1 MKKTILIARANILK
15 HKSASVSI
23 FIIIM
28 LVSALISVA
37 VSVLSGVSK
46 DYMAGLERLNSLHSV
61 IVVERDQFEQIY
73 EDTIK
78 NDPRVSQYEMGEVL
92 SAPNSAIYYGGNV
105 EMNMFFADIEKVGK
119 ISTPMIIDQ
128 MEQEI
133 SEAQGDIIYLPK
145 LAQSLGYKAGD
156 PFAVLYKNRPFDF
169 TVAGFFETGE
179 FAGSDATMKVYVRS
193 DTFAMLDR
201 YMSRSIFAAI
211 RFHEPFDS
219 IAFGNEFSE
228 KTDIEM
234 SAFDGRNMLIDLEML
249 SMAAIMPVSMFSALI
264 LIFAIILDLILIIVI
279 RFRVTNSIENAM
291 FEIGVLKASGYTNRQ
306 VISCYILEYAMLSIP
321 AAVLGTI
328 VSIPMFKVVR
338 DVFSSISGFSWT
350 LSINVPMAFASIII
364 ILLVIL
370 FMVMRSSVKIKN
382 LPPVVALRGGI
393 ASNNF
398 RRNFLPLD
406 KGSGNVHVRLGFK
419 NMFAYIK
426 LYAMIGIIVA
436 GISLALTFVAA
447 LYQNFVFD
455 QTAFI
460 KIAGYELSDVVVNV
474 TAHTDA
480 NSLALEIENM
490 PEVRKTSM
498 MDMISLKV
506 EGFSASGYASD
517 DFERWETFGTTEGRM
532 PKYDNEVAFPKL
544 FADQLG
550 KTIGDSVKVTVN
562 GVTLDYVI
570 TGHYSVASN
579 GGRVVAITLGGYQ
592 QLNPGYKRG
601 SINVYLNE
609 GVAYDEFS
617 ERLKEQFGVLNE
629 YRTQEDSEYAA
640 AKARAEEKISNYM
653 QLYNIDSVD
662 YAVIYNGEI
671 ILSGSSS
678 SYQIEKIADFK
689 ESIKAQISTYG
700 DTVSAGTQLISAVSL
715 VILAL
720 ILSMTINSIVARRRK
735 ELGTLKACG
744 YTAKQLA
751 RQMAISILP
760 MTILGA
766 AIGCIAGALILS
778 PALSLMFASAGVS
791 NISMSMNPL
800 AVLALGIAIILVTY
814 LVANVSAMKIKRISV
829 YELLSE

>member
-1 MKKTILIARANILK
+1 MKKTILIAKSNILK
-15 HKSASVSI
+15 HKSASISI

-28 LVSALISVA
+28 MVSALISVA

-46 DYMAGLERLNSLHSV
+46 DYMAGLDRLNSLHGV
-61 IVVERDQFEQIY
+61 IVVERDKFEQVF
-73 EDTIK
+73 EDTVK
-78 NDPRVSQYEMGEVL
+78 NDPRVSQYEMTEIL
-92 SAPNSAIYYGGNV
+92 AAANSAINYGGDV
-105 EMNMFFADIEKVGK
+105 EMSMFFGNIENAGK
-119 ISTPMIIDQ
+119 ISAPMIIDR
-128 MEQEI
+128 MDREI
-133 SEAQGDIIYLPK
+133 SELQGDVIYLPK

-156 PFAVLYKNRPFDF
+156 SFAVLYKNRPFDF
-169 TVAGFFETGE
+169 IVGGFFETGE
-179 FAGSDATMKVYVRS
+179 FAGSDATMKVYVHS
-193 DTFAMLDR
+193 DTFAKLDR
-201 YMSRSIFAAI
+201 YMGRSIFIAI

-219 IAFGNEFSE
+219 IAFSADFSE

-264 LIFAIILDLILIIVI
+264 LIFALILDLILIIVI

-306 VISCYILEYAMLSIP
+306 VISCYILEYAALSAP
-321 AAVLGTI
+321 AAVLGAVI
-328 VSIPMFKVVR
+328 SIPMFTVVR
-338 DVFSSISGFSWT
+338 EVFSSISGFSWT
-350 LSINVPMAFASIII
+350 LSINIPMAFVSTIV

-370 FMVMRSSVKIKN
+370 LMVMGSSTKINK

-406 KGSGNVHVRLGFK
+406 KGLGNVHIRLGFK

-436 GISLALTFVAA
+436 GISLALTFITA
-447 LYQNFVFD
+447 LYQNFVLD

-460 KIAGYELSDVVVNV
+460 KIAGYELSDVVVTV
-474 TAHTDA
+474 TAHTDTD
-480 NSLALEIENM
+480 SLAAEIENM

-506 EGFSASGYASD
+506 EGYGASGYTSD
-517 DFERWETFGTTEGRM
+517 DFGRWETFSTTEGRM

-550 KTIGDSVKVTVN
+550 KTIGDSVKVTAN
-562 GVTLDYVI
+562 GVSMDYVI

-579 GGRVVAITLGGYQ
+579 GGRVVAITLDGYQ
-592 QLNPGYKRG
+592 QLNPGYRRG

-609 GVAYDEFS
+609 GVAYGEFS
-617 ERLKEQFGVLNE
+617 GKLKEQFGVLNE
-629 YRTQEDSEYAA
+629 YRTQEGGEFAA

-671 ILSGSSS
+671 ILSGSSG

-689 ESIKAQISTYG
+689 ESMKAQISAYG
-700 DTVSAGTQLISAVSL
+700 DTVSAGTQLISVISL
-715 VILAL
+715 IILAL

-766 AIGCIAGALILS
+766 AVGCTAGSLMLS

-791 NISMSMNPL
+791 NTSLSMNPL
-800 AVLALGIAIILVTY
+800 VVLVLGAAIVLVTY
-814 LVANVSAMKIKRISV
+814 LVANVSAMRIKRISV